1 MQMKS
6 SGGRVAW
13 DIPEPTTIQSL
24 SAKPRRARL
33 FLADSTA
40 VVSGML

>member
-6 SGGRVAW
+6 SGGCATR
-13 DIPEPTTIQSL
+13 DISEPTTIQSL

-33 FLADSTA
+33 FLADTMV
-40 VVSGML
+40 VVSGRL